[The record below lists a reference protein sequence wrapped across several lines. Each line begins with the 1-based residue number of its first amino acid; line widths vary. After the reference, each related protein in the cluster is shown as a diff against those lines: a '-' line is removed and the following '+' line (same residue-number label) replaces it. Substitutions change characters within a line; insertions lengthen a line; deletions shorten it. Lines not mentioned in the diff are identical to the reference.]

1 MKDNTKRT
9 MCANP
14 NLWDYN
20 EPNST
25 TTEHKQAEPVND
37 NPVSLYGHI
46 RRSPMRLRDYVKL

>member
-25 TTEHKQAEPVND
+25 TEHEQAKPVND
-37 NPVSLYGHI
+37 NPVSLYDHI
-46 RRSPMRLRDYVKL
+46 RRPLVRLRDYVKL